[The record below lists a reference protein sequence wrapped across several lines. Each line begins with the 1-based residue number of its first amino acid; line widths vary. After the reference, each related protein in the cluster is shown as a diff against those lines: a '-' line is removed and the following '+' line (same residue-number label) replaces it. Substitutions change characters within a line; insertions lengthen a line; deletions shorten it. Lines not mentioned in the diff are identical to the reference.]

1 MNAPRPLVPPEVRAC
16 ARSLGRLPFG
26 FGPRFFL
33 TLLFG
38 FLWLVPAWW
47 VPQLIAALFLWDFR
61 AIVAFVGDL
70 LRLPAPSQL
79 EARRVWQHA
88 PSLAASC
95 DVALLVRNFGRAAL
109 PCLLIDE
116 TPVSFRTSPP
126 SLEFIVGAGD
136 HPRTPYPILPPEPP
150 HLRLNLPF
158 PRYQSHPPF

>member
-47 VPQLIAALFLWDFR
+47 VPQLIAALFLWDFL
-61 AIVAFVGDL
+61 AIVAVVADL

-95 DVALLVRNFGRAAL
+95 AVALLVRNFGRAAL
-109 PCLLIDE
+109 RCHLLDE
-116 TPVSFRTSPP
+116 TPASFRTPPP
-126 SLEFIVGAGD
+126 SPEFTGG
-136 HPRTPYPILPPEPP
+136 PRDQPPTRYQILPR
-150 HLRLNLPF
+150 HRAA
-158 PRYQSHPPF
+158 SA